1 MIHTPK
7 TKTGLSKKLTHQW
20 SGPYYINK
28 VLSEIRYLLADSKGK
43 PLKSPIHVNRLK
55 VYTERSSRP
64 SYEPPSEPSVV
75 IPPRIVELDDLSF
88 SSLSVSKRIQTIH
101 N

>member
-43 PLKSPIHVNRLK
+43 PLKSPIHANHQKSIKSYLQTDF
-55 VYTERSSRP
+55 YTMER
-64 SYEPPSEPSVV
+64 
-75 IPPRIVELDDLSF
+75 
-88 SSLSVSKRIQTIH
+88 
-101 N
+101 